1 MSTLS
6 STSATAHSAAAAASR
21 LAAQGAAIETVRRD
35 LPSLFNRRQVRSILQ
50 RERARADRNNLEFSL
65 VLFRVRGDEPRL
77 MLRLA
82 RMLLRRSRA
91 IDEVGWFDETCI
103 AALLP

>member
-1 MSTLS
+1 MSS
-6 STSATAHSAAAAASR
+6 QMSTSAEASSAPAAAGR
-21 LAAQGAAIETVRRD
+21 LAAAVAPSEPVRRD
-35 LPSLFNRRQVRSILQ
+35 LHCLFTHRQLRAVLG

-65 VLFRVRGDEPRL
+65 VLFRVRADEPRL

-91 IDEVGWFDETCI
+91 IDEIGWFDETCL
-103 AALLP
+103 A